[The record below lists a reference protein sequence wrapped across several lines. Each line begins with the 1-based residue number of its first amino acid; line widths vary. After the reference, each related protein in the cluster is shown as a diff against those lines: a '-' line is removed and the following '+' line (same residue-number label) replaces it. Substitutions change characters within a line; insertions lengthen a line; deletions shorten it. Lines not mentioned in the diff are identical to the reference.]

1 MSETAKLRFLL
12 YSHDGLGFGHA
23 RRNLAIATALTLA
36 EPDAA
41 VLLATSADEVHQLG
55 IPPRVDVVKLPG
67 LRKVAN
73 EQYTGRRLAVGGTN
87 VIAVR
92 NSLLQATVDSFK
104 PAVILADK
112 HPLGARG
119 ELLPAL
125 AALRH
130 EGGRAAIGFRDILDD
145 PAHVRTEWAQAD
157 IPQAI
162 AEHYDRVLVYGHPT
176 VVDPVK
182 EYGMPASVAARMRF
196 CGYVCTPPPV
206 DRMTRDAFPS
216 GAILRD
222 SRPAVLAS
230 AGGGEDGFAILETF
244 IAAAAGAEWRGIV
257 VAGSQSA
264 PEKRQRLREAA
275 AEADVTY
282 YTFVRG
288 LDAWFEVVD
297 ALVCMGGYNTLAEA
311 VSRGTP
317 TVCVP
322 RVVPRTEQLIR
333 AEAFA
338 RRGLLRYIHPD
349 RLDPALL
356 RSEVD
361 EALKSSREELAERAR
376 TTLGF
381 DGAGQA
387 ADQLLEL
394 ARRGTATPQPASMR

>member
-1 MSETAKLRFLL
+1 LPTTAKLRFLL

-73 EQYTGRRLAVGGTN
+73 EQYTGRRLAVGGTS

-182 EYGMPASVAARMRF
+182 EYGMPSSVAARMRF

-297 ALVCMGGYNTLAEA
+297 ALVCMGGYNTLVEA
-311 VSRGTP
+311 LVRGTP
-317 TVCVP
+317 TICVP
-322 RVVPRTEQLIR
+322 RTAPRSEQVIR
-333 AEAFA
+333 AAALAEL
-338 RRGLLRYIHPD
+338 GLLQMIEPE
-349 RLDPALL
+349 RLDADLL
-356 RSEVD
+356 RSEVTS
-361 EALKSSREELAERAR
+361 ALTRSRPAIARAAR
-376 TTLGF
+376 RVLPF
-381 DGAGQA
+381 DGAEVA
-387 ADQLLEL
+387 AESLLAEAATCRAGA
-394 ARRGTATPQPASMR
+394 AR